1 MNDLSAPT
9 AAASAEQLAATPILV
24 PPADIIETE
33 DAVTML
39 LDMPG
44 ADPTGLDVTL
54 DKRVLSLSAQSEM
67 YEPAGY
73 ALLYAEYS
81 AWRYERSFLVSDRVD
96 GERIDAVLKDGVLTL
111 KLPKSAPSPAKKI
124 TVKPA

>member
-1 MNDLSAPT
+1 MNDLSAP
-9 AAASAEQLAATPILV
+9 AAPPSAEQLAATPTSV

-33 DAVTML
+33 DAVMML

-44 ADPTGLDVTL
+44 ADPAGLDVTL

-67 YEPAGY
+67 PEPPGY
-73 ALLYAEYS
+73 TLLYGEYR

-96 GERIDAVLKDGVLTL
+96 GDRIDAVLKDGVLTL

-124 TVKPA
+124 TIKPA